1 MVDQAF
7 HVVGIAALVFPNLVI
22 AVVLIEIG
30 AIDELELH
38 VHEIVVVEVERA
50 VGHLYF
56 FLVGEFAHHF
66 FEFLMVA
73 QAHGVQ
79 HEIAHI
85 AVRREHCYDLVVIF
99 RPMARDDV
107 VLVIDLAHVRGQ
119 LVENV
124 RAHHRRH
131 NAVARC
137 A

>member
-7 HVVGIAALVFPNLVI
+7 HVVGIATLVFPNLVI

-38 VHEIVVVEVERA
+38 IHEVFVVEVERA

-56 FLVGEFAHHF
+56 FLVGEFVHHF

-73 QAHGVQ
+73 QAHGIE

-99 RPMARDDV
+99 RPMACDDV
-107 VLVIDLAHVRGQ
+107 VLVIDLAHVRRQ

-131 NAVARC
+131 DAVARC